1 MSGDEKAQAK
11 VEQAKGKIKEVAG
24 SAVGN
29 EHLRAD
35 GQADQVKGDARE
47 TKEKTKDAF
56 KH

>member
-11 VEQAKGKIKEVAG
+11 VEQAKGKIEEVAG

-29 EHLRAD
+29 EDLRAD

-47 TKEKTKDAF
+47 AKEKTKDAF
-56 KH
+56 KN